1 MKREKKKK
9 GKREKKKDIKDLI
22 RKYMVY
28 IYTSLCV
35 NTQTSVDNLYDSPAV
50 DASVIKKAGLGEEV
64 RDAV

>member
-1 MKREKKKK
+1 
-9 GKREKKKDIKDLI
+9 
-22 RKYMVY
+22 MVY